1 MVTTTTTTWETFSAM
16 RKILLAALAALTLA
30 GCHKTVSEPVKAM
43 ILTSEE
49 PSTRTGWNGETIE
62 WTAGDAISMAYSV
75 NGSFVG
81 PNLYPS
87 DALTENSLT
96 AAFRVPGN
104 FPTDLVGAHHFYAV
118 YPAVEGTDFS
128 DAPDV
133 FTAVPEIQTPTAT
146 SFDPAADLMAATST
160 GDWRSLPASPIP
172 MIWTR
177 LTAHGDITLKN
188 LALDADETVQS
199 IVLQGQN
206 GAELTGDVI
215 IDLCNTE
222 EFAPA
227 GVPRVT
233 VLADNL
239 SVDASG
245 NLRFWVSIFPVE
257 LTELTVTL
265 TTDKAT
271 YRKVFRNISKTFK
284 RNARNILGI
293 SMQGAEKT
301 PFAPV
306 GEYYVK
312 VTQAQTDWTG
322 DYLIVYEA
330 NKLVLDGD
338 GTKTTHATVSIAD
351 NKIAYEANKAYNVR
365 IEKDGTGYSMKMG
378 DNYYG
383 LNSSSN
389 ALHVSTSEP
398 TDNYRWTFQTTNG
411 VTRAYN
417 VKYPTRFLQF
427 NAGSMQFRCYTSAQ
441 KDVTFFKLDGEAPGG
456 GSGVPAVTTEKATAV
471 TQTEATLNASYAKV
485 SSSVAPQNVG
495 FYVGTSTSDML
506 FVGNIA
512 VSGESGA
519 YSVPLTEL
527 TPNQKYYYYAT
538 MSVWNPETN
547 QYMTIVGE
555 TLSFSTKPSGIST
568 SDLDWAELPALNYTH
583 ITVGGD
589 YYIDNN
595 HYSLYQDGSL
605 YVAHHWT
612 NVASGNGHY
621 RRNYTTCWSS
631 EYKCPLWVTAPLH
644 SSYNGNAKRSDNYK
658 ADPDIP
664 SSVQYSASS
673 SGNTAYTRGHM
684 LASNQR
690 LLQQSVNNQVF
701 FYTNIAPQ
709 ASFMNGQGTGW
720 NNLED
725 YIMGEKGSGG
735 FNCAD
740 TLYVVI
746 GNYFETY
753 TDGNGLKAT
762 KKRDTFM
769 GSSVQ
774 IPTMLY
780 VAALRTKKGNLGKS
794 VKDCMADELQC
805 AAFCRSQN
813 SGNNN
818 RQVSANDMITVAEL
832 EQLTGFTFFANVP
845 NAPKTIAKASD
856 WGL

>member
-30 GCHKTVSEPVKAM
+30 GCHKTVSEPVKAL

-133 FTAVPEIQTPTAT
+133 FTAVPEVQTPTAT

-177 LTAHGDITLKN
+177 LTAHADITLKN

-206 GAELTGDVI
+206 GAELTGDII
-215 IDLCNTE
+215 IDLCNAE
-222 EFAPA
+222 EYATV

-233 VLADNL
+233 VNAENLA
-239 SVDASG
+239 VDASG
-245 NLRFWVSIFPVE
+245 NLEFWVSVFPVQ

-265 TTDKAT
+265 ATDKAT
-271 YRKVFRNISKTFK
+271 YRKVFSNISKAFA

-322 DYLIVYEA
+322 DYLIVYEG
-330 NKLVLDGD
+330 NKMVLDSDGD
-338 GTKTTHATVSIAD
+338 AKTHDIVSVSD
-351 NKIAYEANKAYNVR
+351 GKITYESGKAYNIR
-365 IEKDGTGYSMKMG
+365 IEKSGSGYSMKMG

-389 ALHVSTSEP
+389 ALNVSTSEP

-456 GSGVPAVTTEKATAV
+456 GGGGTTPATPTVTTGGSSNV
-471 TQTEATLNASYAKV
+471 TQTEATLSATYTGTPTYGGVEWGLSADDLSEDWQAEYLNGGSFNVTINGLGAGHTYYYRAYIAVLEGTEYQYYYGEVKSFTTPAGEIIIGGDQPGWYETPMMNITKSGIYRVNTEDPTQYYAIHMCSGGEKGPGGKTARSYTVCYSAEYHCPV
-485 SSSVAPQNVG
+485 WVAAPRHSM
-495 FYVGTSTSDML
+495 YVG
-506 FVGNIA
+506 
-512 VSGESGA
+512 GA
-519 YSVPLTEL
+519 GRNDS
-527 TPNQKYYYYAT
+527 
-538 MSVWNPETN
+538 
-547 QYMTIVGE
+547 
-555 TLSFSTKPSGIST
+555 
-568 SDLDWAELPALNYTH
+568 
-583 ITVGGD
+583 
-589 YYIDNN
+589 
-595 HYSLYQDGSL
+595 
-605 YVAHHWT
+605 
-612 NVASGNGHY
+612 Y
-621 RRNYTTCWSS
+621 R
-631 EYKCPLWVTAPLH
+631 K
-644 SSYNGNAKRSDNYK
+644 
-658 ADPDIP
+658 DPDIP
-664 SSVQYSASS
+664 SNIQYNSKST
-673 SGNTAYTRGHM
+673 GGGCNKGHM
-684 LASNQR
+684 LGSAERTS
-690 LLQQSVNNQVF
+690 SVATNKDVF
-701 FYTNIAPQ
+701 YYTNIAPQ
-709 ASFMNGQGTGW
+709 LSSGFNTGGGGW

-725 YIMGEKGSGG
+725 WVDTQV
-735 FNCAD
+735 CAD
-740 TLYVVI
+740 TLYEVI
-746 GNYFETY
+746 GCYFDRY
-753 TDGNGLKAT
+753 TDGYGVTQNPSVISYGG
-762 KKRDTFM
+762 RDDVSM
-769 GSSVQ
+769 
-774 IPTMLY
+774 PTMFYY
-780 VAALRTKKGNLGKS
+780 VLIRTKQGNSGKAL
-794 VKDCMADELQC
+794 KDCAASEIKC
-805 AAFCRSQN
+805 AAFVRTHSNALKGQKVT
-813 SGNNN
+813 S
-818 RQVSANDMITVAEL
+818 REMMSVADLERITGV
-832 EQLTGFTFFANVP
+832 TYFPNVP
-845 NAPKTIAKASD
+845 NAPKNTFKASD

>member
-30 GCHKTVSEPVKAM
+30 GCHKTVSEPVKAL

-177 LTAHGDITLKN
+177 LTAHADITLKN

-199 IVLQGQN
+199 IVMQGQN
-206 GAELTGDVI
+206 GAELTGDII
-215 IDLCNTE
+215 IDLCNAE
-222 EFAPA
+222 EYATV

-233 VLADNL
+233 VNAENLA
-239 SVDASG
+239 VDASG
-245 NLRFWVSIFPVE
+245 NLEFWVSIFPVE
-257 LTELTVTL
+257 LTELTVTV

-271 YRKVFRNISKTFK
+271 YRRTIQGISKVFR
-284 RNARNILGI
+284 RNARNVLGI
-293 SMQGAEKT
+293 SMQEAVKT

-306 GEYYVK
+306 GENYVK

-330 NKLVLDGD
+330 GKLVLDSDGD
-338 GTKTTHATVSIAD
+338 AKTHASVSISD
-351 NKIAYEANKAYNVR
+351 GKIPYESAKAYNIR
-365 IEKDGTGYSMKMG
+365 IEKSGAGYSMKMG

-389 ALHVSTSEP
+389 ALNVSTNEP
-398 TDNYRWTFQTTNG
+398 TNKYRWTFSTSSQG

-417 VKYPTRFLQF
+417 VEYSSRFLQY
-427 NAGSMQFRCYTSAQ
+427 NAGSGQFRCYTSAQ

-456 GSGVPAVTTEKATAV
+456 GGGGTTPATPTVTTGGSSNV
-471 TQTEATLNASYAKV
+471 TQTEATLSATYTGTPTYGGVEWGLSADDLSEDWQAEYLNGGSFNVTINGLGAGHTYYYRAYIAVLEGTEYQYYYGEVKSFTTPAGEIVIGGDQPGWYETPMMNITKSGIYRVNTEDPTQYYAIHMCSGGEKGPGGKTARSYTVCYSAEYHCPV
-485 SSSVAPQNVG
+485 WVAAPRHSM
-495 FYVGTSTSDML
+495 YVG
-506 FVGNIA
+506 
-512 VSGESGA
+512 GA
-519 YSVPLTEL
+519 GRNDS
-527 TPNQKYYYYAT
+527 
-538 MSVWNPETN
+538 
-547 QYMTIVGE
+547 
-555 TLSFSTKPSGIST
+555 
-568 SDLDWAELPALNYTH
+568 
-583 ITVGGD
+583 
-589 YYIDNN
+589 
-595 HYSLYQDGSL
+595 
-605 YVAHHWT
+605 
-612 NVASGNGHY
+612 Y
-621 RRNYTTCWSS
+621 R
-631 EYKCPLWVTAPLH
+631 K
-644 SSYNGNAKRSDNYK
+644 
-658 ADPDIP
+658 DPDIP
-664 SSVQYSASS
+664 SNIQYNSKST
-673 SGNTAYTRGHM
+673 GGGCNKGHM
-684 LASNQR
+684 LGSAERTS
-690 LLQQSVNNQVF
+690 SVATNKDVF
-701 FYTNIAPQ
+701 YYTNIAPQ
-709 ASFMNGQGTGW
+709 LSSGFNTGGGGW

-725 YIMGEKGSGG
+725 WVDTQV
-735 FNCAD
+735 CAD
-740 TLYVVI
+740 TLYEVI
-746 GNYFETY
+746 GCYFDRY
-753 TDGNGLKAT
+753 TDGYGVTQNPSVISYGG
-762 KKRDTFM
+762 RDDVSM
-769 GSSVQ
+769 
-774 IPTMLY
+774 PTMFYY
-780 VAALRTKKGNLGKS
+780 VLIRTKQGNSGKAL
-794 VKDCMADELQC
+794 KDCAASEIKC
-805 AAFCRSQN
+805 AAFVRTHSNALKGQKVT
-813 SGNNN
+813 S
-818 RQVSANDMITVAEL
+818 REMMSVADLERITGV
-832 EQLTGFTFFANVP
+832 TYFPNVP
-845 NAPKTIAKASD
+845 NAPKNTFKASD